1 MQPKIL
7 IVEDEKNIAKALKY
21 NFEKAGYAVYCAV
34 DGQAGLELH
43 DEQKP
48 DIVILDIMLPKF
60 DGLEVCKRI
69 RQKAATPII
78 MLTAK
83 KEEIDRIIGLELGAD
98 DYVSKPFS
106 IRELMARVKAVL
118 RRHTPGNVSEIFKA
132 GTLEADLERYEVRVA
147 GKPVNLSSK
156 EFSFLKCLIL
166 ADGKALNREQFLEKI
181 WGYDKSMEIDTNT
194 VDQHVA
200 RLRAKLGSEAARIIT
215 VKNVGYRIKTD

>member
-1 MQPKIL
+1 MRSKIL

-21 NFEKAGYAVYCAV
+21 NFDKAGYEVYCAA
-34 DGQAGLELH
+34 DGQAGVDLH
-43 DEQKP
+43 GEQNP
-48 DIVILDIMLPKF
+48 DLVILDIMLPKL

-106 IRELMARVKAVL
+106 MRELMARVKAVL
-118 RRHTPGNVSEIFKA
+118 RRHTPESASEVFKT
-132 GTLEADLERYEVRVA
+132 GTLEVDLERYEVRVG

-166 ADGKALNREQFLEKI
+166 ADGKALSREQFLEKI

-200 RLRAKLGSEAARIIT
+200 RLRAKLGDEAARVIT
-215 VKNVGYRIKTD
+215 VKNVGYRLK